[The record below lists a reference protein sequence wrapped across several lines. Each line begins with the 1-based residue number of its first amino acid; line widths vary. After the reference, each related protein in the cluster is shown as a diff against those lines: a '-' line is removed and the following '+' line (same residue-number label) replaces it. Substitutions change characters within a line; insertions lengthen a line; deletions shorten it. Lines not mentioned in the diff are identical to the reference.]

1 MVTDFKLINDDLVID
16 TDLADFVIVESDN
29 QHLYDIINSFPGW
42 WKEFP
47 QVGVGIQAY
56 MNSSGKQQEL
66 SRNMRVQLE
75 ADGYTVNNLTINQM
89 PNGTFTIQTD
99 AARL

>member
-1 MVTDFKLINDDLVID
+1 MTTDFQLTNNDLTI
-16 TDLADFVIVESDN
+16 ANNDFAIAESDN

-47 QVGVGIQAY
+47 QVGVGIQNY
-56 MNSSGKQQEL
+56 VNSSGKQQEL

-75 ADGYTVNNLTINQM
+75 ADGYTVNSLTISQL

-99 AARL
+99 AARI

>member
-1 MVTDFKLINDDLVID
+1 MVTDFELVNNDLVID
-16 TDLADFVIVESDN
+16 ANLNDFVIAESDN

-56 MNSSGKQQEL
+56 VNSSGRQQEL
-66 SRNMRVQLE
+66 ARNMRVQLE
-75 ADGYTVNNLTINQM
+75 ADGYTVSSLTINQV

-99 AARL
+99 AARI